1 VAVQLCE
8 LRCESTGQ
16 KIGRCLPGPLTEIGQ
31 QSRSMASASGR
42 SVLTRPL
49 ALLPPRHGRTS
60 RCCLLQR
67 PAGSG
72 EHASASF
79 FPATSSFSPSRR
91 TSALCLFFLGRRRAS
106 AGPPGTAIVC
116 MQAIAYERT
125 GRRMSFRCL
134 ARSGGRLS
142 SIISRTIARARPS
155 FVCMQQSS
163 RRPADKRTLLTT
175 LVLPTT
181 TATATF
187 LHDESNLHCSY
198 LHSCFY
204 VYYVFT

>member
-1 VAVQLCE
+1 MAVQLCE

-116 MQAIAYERT
+116 MQAIAYELNVLAAGCLFVASR
-125 GRRMSFRCL
+125 GRAAGFP
-134 ARSGGRLS
+134 RSSHVRS
-142 SIISRTIARARPS
+142 RARGRALFACS
-155 FVCMQQSS
+155 RAAGDQQTSA
-163 RRPADKRTLLTT
+163 P
-175 LVLPTT
+175 
-181 TATATF
+181 
-187 LHDESNLHCSY
+187 C
-198 LHSCFY
+198 
-204 VYYVFT
+204 